1 MIEDVYE
8 PLARYRDEFRDR
20 FAELTQEK
28 FRELTEAS
36 GVDVEANR
44 KTVARIASLRRQAK
58 SVRIR
63 KFFVGLLM
71 ALGFL
76 AAVGCGIA
84 VSRYW
89 QDDRRLAT
97 QLAVGAVAGLVV
109 VFVCLSPFRR
119 LKARLAELSAE
130 IEQQIQLA
138 WEQLEPL
145 NQLYT
150 WDITPRLIEA
160 TVPRLAFDP
169 FFTARRLAD
178 LRRLYGWSD
187 AFNDGKSVLFA
198 QSGVINGNPF
208 VFGEYVEM
216 TWGTETYHGYK
227 TIHWTEIEHDEKG
240 RPRRV
245 SRSETLHA
253 SVTKPKPEYG
263 EHKVLIYGNDAAP
276 KLSFTRRP
284 SELSGAG
291 NGFFSRWKRQRTI
304 KRLERFSRNLDD
316 DSNYTMMANKDFEA
330 QFCTMDRTD
339 EVEFRL
345 LFTPL
350 AQRQILQL
358 LNDRS
363 VGYGDD
369 FTFRKAQKINLL
381 WARHLDAVPID
392 TDPERFQDWD
402 YDRAARNFQAFNEEY
417 FKSVF
422 FAMAPLLAIPLYQQ
436 TRTHEDI
443 WKGVVP
449 GEDSSFWEHEAT
461 ANYHGEEEFR
471 HPACITRSI
480 LKTSV
485 VRDSDGSGRVAV
497 TAHGFRGEKRT
508 DYVEVYGGDGRYHSV
523 PVEWTEYLPVSRT
536 REMSVSESATPSED
550 FRQSYEGASA
560 AVFRR
565 SIYSYLVR

>member
-20 FAELTQEK
+20 FAELTLEK
-28 FRELTEAS
+28 FRELTETS

-44 KTVARIASLRRQAK
+44 KTVSQVKSLQRQAK
-58 SVRIR
+58 AVRTK
-63 KFFVGLLM
+63 KFWLGFLM

-84 VSRYW
+84 AFCLY
-89 QDDRRLAT
+89 QEDDELAMI
-97 QLAVGAVAGLVV
+97 LGGGALIGLVV
-109 VFVCLSPFRR
+109 GIVCISPFRR
-119 LKARLAELSAE
+119 LKEKLAALEAE
-130 IEQQIQLA
+130 IDRLIKVA
-138 WEQLEPL
+138 WEQMDPL
-145 NQLYT
+145 NRLYT
-150 WDITPRLIEA
+150 WDITTRLIQA
-160 TVPRLAFDP
+160 TVGRLEFDP

-178 LRRLYGWSD
+178 LRRLYGWNDS
-187 AFNDGKSVLFA
+187 FNNGKSMLFA

-208 VFGEYVEM
+208 VFGEYLEM
-216 TWGTETYHGYK
+216 TWGQETYHGYK

-253 SVTKPKPEYG
+253 TVTKPKPEYG
-263 EHKVLIYGNDAAP
+263 EHKVLVYGNDAAP
-276 KLSFTRRP
+276 RLAFTRNP
-284 SELSGAG
+284 SELSGVGDGLFA
-291 NGFFSRWKRQRTI
+291 RWKRRRAI
-304 KRLERFSRNLDD
+304 KKLEKFSRNLDD

-330 QFCTMDRTD
+330 QFCTKDRTD

-350 AQRQILQL
+350 AQRQMMIL

-369 FTFRKAQKINLL
+369 FTFRKAQKINML
-381 WARHLDAVPID
+381 WSRHLDAFPID
-392 TDPERFQDWD
+392 TDPERFADWD
-402 YDRAARNFQAFNEEY
+402 YDRAEKDFRAFNEEY
-417 FKSVF
+417 FKSIYFV
-422 FAMAPLLAIPLYQQ
+422 MAPLLAIPLYQQ
-436 TRTHEDI
+436 TRTHEEI
-443 WKGVVP
+443 WKGVIP
-449 GEDSSFWEHEAT
+449 GEASSFWEQEAT
-461 ANYHGEEEFR
+461 ANYHGEEAFK

-485 VRDSDGSGRVAV
+485 AREADGSGRVAV

-536 REMSVSESATPSED
+536 REMSVSESATPSEG
-550 FRQSYEGASA
+550 FRLSYEGSA
-560 AVFRR
+560 AAAFRR
-565 SIYSYLVR
+565 SIYSYLGR